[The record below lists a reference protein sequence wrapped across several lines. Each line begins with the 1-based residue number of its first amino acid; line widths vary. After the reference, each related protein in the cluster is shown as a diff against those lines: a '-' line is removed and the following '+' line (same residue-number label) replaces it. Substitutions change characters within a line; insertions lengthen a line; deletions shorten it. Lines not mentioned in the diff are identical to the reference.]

1 MEQLTQFI
9 QNHWALCA
17 AFGATLIVLLV
28 TEIKSKATGIPKIS
42 PQTAILLL
50 NREHAV
56 IIDLREQKTFAHGH
70 ILGATNIA
78 GTNLPTNIKKLER
91 HKNNTL
97 ILVDDSGI
105 SSASIGTKLQQQGF
119 TKVHILA
126 GGIQAWKNAQLPLT
140 KN

>member
-17 AFGATLIVLLV
+17 AFGATLVVLLV
-28 TEIKSKATGIPKIS
+28 IEIKNKATGVPKIL
-42 PQTAILLL
+42 PQNAILLL
-50 NREHAV
+50 NRENAV
-56 IIDLREQKTFAHGH
+56 IIDLREQKKFTHGH

-78 GTNLPTNIKKLER
+78 STNLPAHMKKLER
-91 HKNNTL
+91 YKNNTL

-105 SSASIGTKLQQQGF
+105 NSASIGTKQQQGF

-126 GGIQAWKNAQLPLT
+126 GGIQAWKNAHLPLT